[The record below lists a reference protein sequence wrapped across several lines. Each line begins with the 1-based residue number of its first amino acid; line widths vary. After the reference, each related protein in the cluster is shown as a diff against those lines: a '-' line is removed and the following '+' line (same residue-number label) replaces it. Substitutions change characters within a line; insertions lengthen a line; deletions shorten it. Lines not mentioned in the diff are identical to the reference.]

1 MKITVGKSKRI
12 MASEDYATL
21 RGMDFRKARDI
32 LTKDGFHEH
41 EYGDK
46 DDNNGYAVYRKGDKE
61 VELQYRWNQGKRK
74 GEAHAGKVTNVYV
87 DDDINSACGKKSVK
101 AAKNIKK
108 KPRNVQVYFWHNN
121 AYNAVVM
128 TDGEYW
134 ITFDDSFDGIDLY
147 DEDVITELKSYIKTT
162 DFNDFDDMYNQFAN
176 DENGNS
182 PVVGDNFGGE
192 FDTSELTK
200 VGTIYE
206 GKTNSACTKKSVKS
220 NKRRGIKASHSKA
233 PRRRMNVMA
242 GPGAGYTIEWELD
255 SIRNVNSFDVVD
267 VSKPDEWGTVTVT
280 ADCDVDIDVTI
291 KSAWSYM
298 YGFNHPIEGVSA
310 KIHRVVFDYN
320 ISDNYGDLLNFE
332 DYENLTEDSEYIDE
346 VMNAVYQINEMEAM
360 NILENDAWETIKGDE
375 FSYGGGWSHSTWDGT
390 ILEVDKYNFADIQVT
405 NQMVIEYVDAAVTNE
420 NLYVEYKIDA
430 SEFRDEYFDTEE
442 DARNAAIEAI
452 QSGDIVD
459 MDLPIIKTEWHEI
472 LLNTMG
478 ETDLDDPYDEEV
490 DTVYYD
496 DYAPEVVDEE

>member
-1 MKITVGKSKRI
+1 MNIKYGKSKRI

-87 DDDINSACGKKSVK
+87 DDSVNSACGKKS
-101 AAKNIKK
+101 IKS
-108 KPRNVQVYFWHNN
+108 
-121 AYNAVVM
+121 
-128 TDGEYW
+128 
-134 ITFDDSFDGIDLY
+134 I
-147 DEDVITELKSYIKTT
+147 
-162 DFNDFDDMYNQFAN
+162 
-176 DENGNS
+176 
-182 PVVGDNFGGE
+182 
-192 FDTSELTK
+192 
-200 VGTIYE
+200 
-206 GKTNSACTKKSVKS
+206 
-220 NKRRGIKASHSKA
+220 KRRGIKASRSKA

-255 SIRNVNSFDVVD
+255 SIRKVNSFDVVD
-267 VSKPDEWGTVTVT
+267 VTKPDKWGTVTVT

-332 DYENLTEDSEYIDE
+332 DYEDLTEDSEYIDE
-346 VMNAVYQINEMEAM
+346 VMNAVYQTNEMDAM
-360 NILENDAWETIKGDE
+360 NILENEAWETIKGDE

-390 ILEVDKYNFADIQVT
+390 ILEVDEYNFADIQVT
-405 NQMVIEYVDAAVTNE
+405 DPSV
-420 NLYVEYKIDA
+420 VEYIDKSVQGETGYSTYTVFIDDDA
-430 SEFRDEYFDTEE
+430 TGYAFDTEE
-442 DARNAAIEAI
+442 EAI
-452 QSGDIVD
+452 ADAKEYIESGNYEGDIA
-459 MDLPIIKTEWHEI
+459 
-472 LLNTMG
+472 NTYVVRDDWFEFYDG
-478 ETDLDDPYDEEV
+478 DTDLENSEIVWNAFDEYEN
-490 DTVYYD
+490 Y
-496 DYAPEVVDEE
+496 